1 MKNIKTLFVFL
12 LVVAIFATTNV
23 SASFKVNSFDSEV
36 IFNEMR
42 RPSTEEGV
50 VYKTL
55 DGKYCTETTLNYQLC
70 EWYNNGQLQG
80 FISNQNIFNQ
90 VGTDTDNQPILSQT
104 QNWFIALNK
113 VDAMGT
119 KRYCGRNG
127 SDCGNNDIAFGFN
140 FAYDDLALFGNNGT
154 YCKLT
159 TKYDDLKYDIGS
171 IIDYYN
177 SKLTAGTSTVAD
189 YYYIN
194 LFINKYVAEKT
205 AGKSNQYIN
214 VFKGNIVAESS
225 YREIVNQNTSSVF
238 SNNIS
243 KFDKSGKIYSSN
255 SINITGVPINNKF
268 DITMLD
274 ASGKDYSK
282 YAFFTF
288 DGSSYKV
295 KICTDKTDDLCSSIE
310 TKLPAGDYSISV
322 KTSVTQEK
330 SAAAFYECTLNF
342 PTFAQGNY
350 TYIST
355 GYSSSGAVTNTP
367 IALSYGKPATK
378 VAYSIPAYTKNDTIT
393 KTYELKSQ
401 FSYTDNGTIDV
412 PIVDDNKNT
421 NIDNN
426 DHNNKNDNK
435 DDNTQ
440 KIGTI
445 NLKVI
450 NKDYKILS
458 DTKLKVCSDK
468 DCKTVISEGKVIADS
483 LYKVS
488 NIAYGKY
495 YVSITDVPDGYVKPK
510 DLITLTLNSGV
521 LDEVIKID
529 TKTSVPNTASNYS
542 IIIIVC
548 GIIGIIVGGYLMYIN
563 IKKNMRET
571 H

>member
-42 RPSTEEGV
+42 RDMDIGV
-50 VYKTL
+50 VYNKSCS
-55 DGKYCTETTLNYQLC
+55 GITLNYQLC
-70 EWYNNGQLQG
+70 EWYINNQFQG
-80 FISNQNIFNQ
+80 YVSSQGIFNQ
-90 VGTDTDNQPILSQT
+90 VGTDTDNQPILSRT
-104 QNWFIALNK
+104 LNWFIALNK
-113 VDAMGT
+113 EDAMGT

-127 SDCGNNDIAFGFN
+127 SDCGNNDFAFGFN
-140 FAYDDLALFGNNGT
+140 FAYDDLALFGNNAT

-177 SKLTAGTSTVAD
+177 SKLAAGTSTVAD

-295 KICTDKTDDLCSSIE
+295 KICTDKTDDLCSGIE

-350 TYIST
+350 TYISK
-355 GYSSSGAVTNTP
+355 GYSSSGAVTDVP